1 MLEVLARKGVGGI
14 STQCIVEGG
23 KQYLSSENVKECGNP
38 KECINIIKMI
48 PKLNKGFWKQD
59 LYVEIN
65 FRRYGTLVEHCLVMP
80 EDLG

>member
-1 MLEVLARKGVGGI
+1 VLEVLASKGVGGI

-48 PKLNKGFWKQD
+48 PKLNKVFGNKIFMWKS
-59 LYVEIN
+59 I
-65 FRRYGTLVEHCLVMP
+65 
-80 EDLG
+80 LGGMAPW